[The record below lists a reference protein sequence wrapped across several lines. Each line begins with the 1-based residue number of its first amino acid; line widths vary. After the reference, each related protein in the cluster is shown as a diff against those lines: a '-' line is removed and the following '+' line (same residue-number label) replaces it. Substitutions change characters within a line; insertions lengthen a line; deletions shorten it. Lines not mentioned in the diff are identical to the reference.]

1 MALTRVHTDLIEGS
15 LGGDASEELQVDTFV
30 GDGTTVTFGLTRL
43 PDHANN
49 TQVYIS
55 GVYQQKD
62 TYTVS
67 GLDLTFSEAP
77 AIGESIEAVVA
88 YVNPMY
94 SGDHVKKVQA
104 YNPNI
109 LINPS
114 FTVNQRGS
122 VSVLDSAT
130 SFDFVSDRWTH
141 RPANLVG
148 VGFSSEPVIING
160 QGTGIKLSYD
170 SATTGAVFLQ
180 QDIEAVNVYQLYAKQ
195 VTISFNA
202 NNVDG
207 INALTE
213 TLIDVNIWKKDQ
225 TAITC
230 NPVGGLVYMGGTR
243 YSQTFDVGT
252 MSDPNLPDPSERGMR
267 VRIHPTVNGG
277 LTEWKLWNV
286 KLEAGSVATPFIARS
301 HGEEL
306 ALCQR
311 YYQPFGSGVTAGNSV
326 GGSGYN
332 AKVVFSFVLLPV
344 TMRVQPSLHCCRRC
358 LSGGVVWA
366 GRSSNSSLRR
376 RCSC

>member
-1 MALTRVHTDLIEGS
+1 MALTRVS
-15 LGGDASEELQVDTFV
+15 
-30 GDGTTVTFGLTRL
+30 
-43 PDHANN
+43 NN
-49 TQVYIS
+49 MLVQ
-55 GVYQQKD
+55 
-62 TYTVS
+62 
-67 GLDLTFSEAP
+67 P
-77 AIGESIEAVVA
+77 
-88 YVNPMY
+88 VN
-94 SGDHVKKVQA
+94 H
-104 YNPNI
+104 NI
-109 LINPS
+109 LINPA
-114 FTVNQRGS
+114 FTVNQRGPVS
-122 VSVLDSAT
+122 VSDSAT
-130 SFDFVSDRWTH
+130 IFDFVSDRWTH

-225 TAITC
+225 TAIVC

-286 KLEAGSVATPFIARS
+286 KLEAGSVATPFIARQY
-301 HGEEL
+301 GEEL

-311 YYQPFGSGVTAGNSV
+311 YYQVYATGSVVNQCFGNFANWDGQSGYGGYLYPQRMRAGPSSSYSGALGAYWGTAGKTTPVTEFFPQNMGV
-326 GGSGYN
+326 GGLEIQIN
-332 AKVVFSFVLLPV
+332 FSAGFTPTGGWWRLPANFE
-344 TMRVQPSLHCCRRC
+344 LK
-358 LSGGVVWA
+358 LDA
-366 GRSSNSSLRR
+366 EL
-376 RCSC
+376 

>member
-1 MALTRVHTDLIEGS
+1 MALT
-15 LGGDASEELQVDTFV
+15 
-30 GDGTTVTFGLTRL
+30 
-43 PDHANN
+43 
-49 TQVYIS
+49 
-55 GVYQQKD
+55 K
-62 TYTVS
+62 VS
-67 GLDLTFSEAP
+67 NSMLVQP
-77 AIGESIEAVVA
+77 
-88 YVNPMY
+88 VN
-94 SGDHVKKVQA
+94 H
-104 YNPNI
+104 NI

-122 VSVLDSAT
+122 VSVSDSAT
-130 SFDFVSDRWTH
+130 IFDFVSDRWTH

-225 TAITC
+225 TAIVC
-230 NPVGGLVYMGGTR
+230 NPVGSLVYMGGTR

-286 KLEAGSVATPFIARS
+286 KLEVGSVATPFIARS
-301 HGEEL
+301 YSEEL

-311 YYQPFGSGVTAGNSV
+311 YYQEFTLDPRLSSTAGLGSVPSLSYVLATPMRASPSADLVIGKNNGSSVNVYKPQKTSV
-326 GGSGYN
+326 GISTAQNGN
-332 AKVVFSFVLLPV
+332 IN
-344 TMRVQPSLHCCRRC
+344 C
-358 LSGGVVWA
+358 
-366 GRSSNSSLRR
+366 SNCTFQLDAEL
-376 RCSC
+376 

>member
-1 MALTRVHTDLIEGS
+1 MALTRVS
-15 LGGDASEELQVDTFV
+15 
-30 GDGTTVTFGLTRL
+30 
-43 PDHANN
+43 NN
-49 TQVYIS
+49 MLVQ
-55 GVYQQKD
+55 
-62 TYTVS
+62 
-67 GLDLTFSEAP
+67 P
-77 AIGESIEAVVA
+77 
-88 YVNPMY
+88 VN
-94 SGDHVKKVQA
+94 H
-104 YNPNI
+104 NI
-109 LINPS
+109 LINPA
-114 FTVNQRGS
+114 FTVNQRGPVS
-122 VSVLDSAT
+122 VSDSAT
-130 SFDFVSDRWTH
+130 IFDFVSDRWTH

-252 MSDPNLPDPSERGMR
+252 MSDLNLPDPSERGMR

-286 KLEAGSVATPFIARS
+286 KLEAGSVATPFIARQY
-301 HGEEL
+301 GEEL

-311 YYQPFGSGVTAGNSV
+311 YYQVILEGKESFGISCNYQASQTHWMVDLSV
-326 GGSGYN
+326 Q
-332 AKVVFSFVLLPV
+332 
-344 TMRVQPSLHCCRRC
+344 MRVAPSASATN
-358 LSGGVVWA
+358 LSDGYVYFSGTA
-366 GRSSNSSLRR
+366 FPFSIIFYEATHSSNRKVEFYTGQLSNTQGDAGLIRGHDDQTR
-376 RCSC
+376 VILDAEL